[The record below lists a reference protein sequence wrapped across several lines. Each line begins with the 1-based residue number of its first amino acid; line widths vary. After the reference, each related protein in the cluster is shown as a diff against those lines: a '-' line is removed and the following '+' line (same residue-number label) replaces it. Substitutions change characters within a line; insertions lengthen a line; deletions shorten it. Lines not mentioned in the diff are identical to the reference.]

1 MHESTRYRILLLLI
15 LLGAALVRW
24 VDLNHHA
31 LWYDESITLQDV
43 TATGWPPRTPTLIGH
58 DSLARRPESTWR
70 KIVLGNRGEDTPPLY
85 FLVTRTVTGL
95 FGLSD
100 ITLRLPSV
108 IFGLAAVGLFW
119 RLARRMLGST
129 AALTA
134 TALFAGHP
142 FLIEYSREGRAYALF
157 LFLAVAS
164 LLLFLRILE
173 TDTHPRRDF
182 LLWILVNTLLLY
194 THYFGLFL
202 LAAETVAGLRSPGR
216 VRRMILGPAIAT
228 LLFLPGTF
236 PLAAKVLYI
245 GSGTRAHWLQM
256 ADGTHFLPGW
266 LTGALTVPKKLIL
279 GGAPLDRTVLT
290 MIILA
295 GLGLVTTTLL
305 ISGMRQLRDRDR
317 AATRLLLAV
326 LFIPVGLTF
335 LADLLLGMKMIT
347 VPRYLVYLTVPFII
361 FLVEGARGNRWMI
374 PRRLGLGVVALG
386 LLAGTVTFFQT
397 PLKNMDWRAAAGHLA
412 QQTNSADLLV
422 INESQFFTLIGWYL
436 SSPRLMVYQPDSDR
450 LASHLRDHPGI
461 RVAIIPPP
469 AAFHSPPVT
478 QRIIQA
484 LAPETSPRQRLDR
497 PLPMEVQSLIDQGA
511 LKPLNRERI
520 GWLTVFWYR
529 NLPPDASP
537 HASPAVRL
545 NPLQPFQGNLLQ

>member
-1 MHESTRYRILLLLI
+1 MHESTRHHILLLLL
-15 LLGAALVRW
+15 LLGAALLRC

-31 LWYDESITLQDV
+31 LWFDESITLQDV
-43 TATGWPPRTPTLIGH
+43 TATGWPPRTPTLIDHG
-58 DSLARRPESTWR
+58 SLARRPDSTWR

-85 FLVTRTVTGL
+85 FLVTRTATGL

-108 IFGLAAVGLFW
+108 IFGLIAVALFW
-119 RLARRMLGST
+119 RLARRILGST

-164 LLLFLRILE
+164 LLLFLRIME

-202 LAAETVAGLRSPGR
+202 LAAETVAGLGSPGR
-216 VRRMILGPAIAT
+216 VRRMILGPVTAT
-228 LLFLPGTF
+228 LLFLPGAI
-236 PLAAKVLYI
+236 PLAAKVLGI
-245 GSGTRAHWLQM
+245 GTGARSHWLQT
-256 ADGTHFLPGW
+256 ADGAHFLSGW
-266 LTGALTVPKKLIL
+266 LTGALTIPKKLII
-279 GGAPLDRTVLT
+279 GGAPLDRTVFS

-295 GLGLVTTTLL
+295 GLGLVATAL
-305 ISGMRQLRDRDR
+305 IIPGMRRLWDRDR
-317 AATRLLLAV
+317 TATRLLLAV

-386 LLAGTVTFFQT
+386 LLAGTVIFFQN
-397 PLKNMDWRAAAGHLA
+397 PLKKMDWRAAAGHLV
-412 QQTNSADLLV
+412 QRSNSTDLLV
-422 INESQFFTLIGWYL
+422 VNESQFFTLIGWYL
-436 SSPRLMVYQPDSDR
+436 SAPRLMVYRPDSDCI
-450 LASHLRDHPGI
+450 ASHLRRHPDARI
-461 RVAIIPPP
+461 AVIPPP
-469 AAFHSPPVT
+469 TAYRTTPMT
-478 QRIIQA
+478 QRIAQA
-484 LAPETSPRQRLDR
+484 LDPDASLAGGPDR
-497 PLPMEVQSLIDQGA
+497 PLPTEVQSLIDRGV

-520 GWLTVFWYR
+520 GWLTVFWYH
-529 NLPPDASP
+529 NPPPEAAP
-537 HASPAVRL
+537 HARRP
-545 NPLQPFQGNLLQ
+545 PG